1 MPSRYDRQAAL
12 LGEDGQE
19 KLRRARVGI
28 AGCGGL
34 GNIVVT
40 DLASAGVGYM
50 MVVDGDSPDIT
61 NLNRQFVFREEDERS
76 KSDLLSE
83 WACDLNPDIEVGYYE
98 GNITS
103 ENVELLFGKCDILVD
118 CLDSMEARFIL
129 NKYARDSGKTLVH
142 AGVTGFNAQITVIV
156 PGKTKDLEEIYRN
169 VKVSDEPSP
178 SLAAMVTMVG
188 SVQALQVIKL
198 ITGVG
203 HSLIG
208 KMMIVDAEFSSVDI
222 IDLD

>member
-118 CLDSMEARFIL
+118 CLDSMEARFVL
-129 NKYARDSGKTLVH
+129 NRYAQDSGKTLVH

-169 VKVSDEPSP
+169 VKVSDEPAP

>member
-118 CLDSMEARFIL
+118 CLDSMEARFVL
-129 NKYARDSGKTLVH
+129 NRYALDSGKTLVH

-169 VKVSDEPSP
+169 VKVSDEPAP